1 MKVNRVEIELSS
13 RCNASCPGCR
23 RTMMINSGET
33 LSLLDLPADLIYERF
48 SQLDLSTFRV
58 KLCGVLGDPL
68 IHPQMDEIAIWFANR
83 GAYVEISTNGSLRS
97 PAYWSKL
104 GEVSAR
110 TKRIDVRWAVDG
122 LETTN
127 HMYRVN
133 TSFDKIRENMQ
144 AYSSA
149 GGIGS
154 WIFIEFDHN
163 MDQKEEARER
173 STALGFPF
181 LVRRA
186 AKNSIFD
193 WKVEPKT
200 KKQLAQTPTDYAV
213 TKQRGE
219 AHPQA
224 QLYKSLLEGKETLP
238 ASSIDCK
245 WVHGGEFFLASNG
258 TVWPC
263 CFLWDEYQVN
273 EQFIQLMDSTF
284 GTEWND
290 FTKHDFATI
299 FAHPY
304 YAEVLEHSWERGH
317 TMNLPRCFRSC
328 GAKGQLRNNFST
340 N

>member
-1 MKVNRVEIELSS
+1 MKPNRVEIELSS

-23 RTMMINSGET
+23 RTMLLNSGEE
-33 LSLLDLPADLIYERF
+33 LPLLDLPAELIYERF
-48 SQLDLSTFRV
+48 SQFDLTDFRV

-68 IHPQMDEIAIWFANR
+68 IHPQMDEIAIWFAEH

-97 PAYWSKL
+97 IEYWRRL

-110 TKRIDVRWAVDG
+110 TRRIDVRWAVDG

-133 TSFDKIRENMQ
+133 TNFTLIDANMR
-144 AYSSA
+144 AYAGA

-163 MDQKEEARER
+163 IDQKEEARTR
-173 STALGFPF
+173 SAALGFPF

-200 KKQLAQTPTDYAV
+200 KSQLAKTPSEYAV

-219 AHPQA
+219 AHPQT
-224 QLYKSLLEGKETLP
+224 QLYKEILEGKQLP

-258 TVWPC
+258 SVWPC

-273 EQFIQLMDSTF
+273 ARFITLMDQTY
-284 GTEWND
+284 GKQWND
-290 FTKHDFATI
+290 FHTNSFDQI
-299 FAHPY
+299 FKHPY
-304 YAEVLEHSWERGH
+304 YEEVLEHSWEMGH
-317 TMNLPRCFRSC
+317 PMGQPRCFRSC
-328 GAKGQLRNNFST
+328 GAKGQLRNNFS
-340 N
+340 NN